1 MTQPVLLLDGG
12 LGQELIRRSTAAAHH
27 LWSLQVMLNEP
38 QLVSDVHRDF
48 CLAGAN
54 IACLN
59 TYAATRARLTRGDVS
74 VSLDS
79 L

>member
-1 MTQPVLLLDGG
+1 
-12 LGQELIRRSTAAAHH
+12 
-27 LWSLQVMLNEP
+27 MLNEP

-79 L
+79 LLNRAYELAHSGIEASGRKM